1 MSAARRYLLIPRA
14 VIVHSRH
21 LLLVRSTAG
30 TRSPSA
36 ARWHLPG
43 TEVLEGE
50 SPQTAIQRLVKLR
63 TRIEIEVDGCL
74 DAVARR
80 GRDPTTG
87 RQSPL
92 LHLFFSCSIAPGTS
106 PDLLPAAATSVA
118 ALERDPPPGGPDWGW
133 TDLAS
138 GMAALRHDIVGTAVV
153 TRLEELALQAKR
165 SS

>member
-1 MSAARRYLLIPRA
+1 VSAARRYLLVPRA
-14 VIVHSRH
+14 VIVHARH
-21 LLLVRSTAG
+21 LLLVRSTTG

-63 TRIEIEVDGCL
+63 TRVEIEVDGCL

-87 RQSPL
+87 RQSSL
-92 LHLFFSCSIAPGTS
+92 LHLFFSCSVSPETS
-106 PDLLPAAATSVA
+106 PELLPTAVA
-118 ALERDPPPGGPDWGW
+118 IVAPLDPGAPPGGTDWGW
-133 TDLAS
+133 ADLGS
-138 GMAALRHDIVGTAVV
+138 GVAALRHDIVGPAVV
-153 TRLEELALQAKR
+153 SRLEELARQAKR